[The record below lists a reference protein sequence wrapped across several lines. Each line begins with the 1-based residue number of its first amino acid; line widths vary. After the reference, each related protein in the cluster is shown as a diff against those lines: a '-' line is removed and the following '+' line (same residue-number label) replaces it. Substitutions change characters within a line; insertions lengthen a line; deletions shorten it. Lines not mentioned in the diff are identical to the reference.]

1 NQNDVVPI
9 GFNNFPELTYGINGF
24 LSYKGF
30 EMSVLFQGAGNYYA
44 LMREMT
50 AVAFEWEWRATLADH
65 LERWSLDRFENGDPI
80 SRPRLSQAGNLSPNA
95 EPSDY
100 WLMNSQYLRLKNVE
114 IAYTFSGKD
123 FLKRYGLNYLRIF
136 AN

>member
-1 NQNDVVPI
+1 
-9 GFNNFPELTYGINGF
+9 
-24 LSYKGF
+24 
-30 EMSVLFQGAGNYYA
+30 
-44 LMREMT
+44 
-50 AVAFEWEWRATLADH
+50 
-65 LERWSLDRFENGDPI
+65 SLDRFENGDPI

-136 AN
+136 ANGNNLLTFSPMQNFDPERGSGNTFVYPLMRVYNFGLNLQF